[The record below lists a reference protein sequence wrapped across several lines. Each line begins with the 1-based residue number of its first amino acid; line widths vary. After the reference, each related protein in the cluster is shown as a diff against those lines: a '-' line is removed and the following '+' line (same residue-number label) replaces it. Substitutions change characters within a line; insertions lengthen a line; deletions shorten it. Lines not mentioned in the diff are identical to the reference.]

1 MQVGCN
7 MAWSKAIRHVKEN
20 TMKYLTAGPKPIKID
35 SQIKDK
41 GLRGLHDHKFGRL
54 LIPADDIKEWD
65 MDLNG

>member
-1 MQVGCN
+1 
-7 MAWSKAIRHVKEN
+7 
-20 TMKYLTAGPKPIKID
+20 MKYLTAGPKPIKID